1 MKLALLVLAALLTLS
16 AAALAAVPIPQN
28 QSELAGLET
37 FTGHKAK
44 PHRVH
49 APRIPRH
56 PFMAANGRNAVH
68 NDAYQSDTYRNS
80 GPLGDHLR
88 VFSQSI
94 DGRGGLGSCG
104 ITIAFDKRGR
114 LVTTCISATTVELR
128 LMDSELNTVA
138 SHMLPPRII
147 PPGVNPLQS
156 PGGAYFYV
164 DNKDRA
170 VVSIG
175 RQIFVVAIKGD
186 TLERVRTYD
195 LTSVIPADDQLNSA
209 LPDWSGRLWFV
220 TRRHGIV
227 GALDP
232 DSGRVLGTKRTGEA
246 IGNSFA
252 MDETGAVYVV
262 TDTAQYRFDA
272 GRGGKPKVTWRYRYK
287 NIHKQKPGQ
296 FDAGSGTTPTLMG
309 KHYLSIADNAARM
322 NVVVLRR
329 DKRVKRGQR
338 RLVCEQPVFRKGA
351 GATENSIIA
360 TDRAMIVENNY
371 GYSPPPDATAGGNT
385 TRPGVAR
392 VDIKRNGK
400 GCRTVW
406 TSSEISP
413 STVPKLSLANG
424 LIYIYTKP
432 KGLPDR
438 WYLTAVDFRTGKTVW
453 RRLIGTGTLFNVHYA
468 GITISPSGVLY
479 AGVLGGTVGVA
490 DR

>member
-1 MKLALLVLAALLTLS
+1 MKLALLALAALLTLS

-44 PHRVH
+44 PHRVD

-80 GPLGDHLR
+80 GPLGDDLR
-88 VFSQSI
+88 LFSQSI
-94 DGRGGLGSCG
+94 DGRGGIGSCG

-114 LVTTCISATTVELR
+114 LITTCISATTVELR
-128 LMDSELNTVA
+128 LMDPELNTVA
-138 SHMLPPRII
+138 SHLLPPRII

-170 VVSIG
+170 VVSLG

-195 LTSVIPADDQLNSA
+195 LTSAIPADDQLNSA

-227 GALDP
+227 GVLDP
-232 DSGRVLGTKRTGEA
+232 ASGRVLGTKRTGEA

-252 MDETGAVYVV
+252 MDETGAVYIV
-262 TDTAQYRFDA
+262 TDTAQYRFDT

-309 KHYLSIADNAARM
+309 RHYLSIADNAARM

-329 DKRVKRGQR
+329 DKRLKRGQR

-360 TDRAMIVENNY
+360 TDRSMIVENNY
-371 GYSPPPDATAGGNT
+371 GYAPPPNATAGGNT
-385 TRPGVAR
+385 TKPGVAR
-392 VDIKRNGK
+392 VDVKRNGK
-400 GCRTVW
+400 GCRTAW
-406 TSSEISP
+406 NSSEISP

-453 RRLIGTGTLFNVHYA
+453 RRLMGTGTLFNVHYA

-479 AGVLGGTVGVA
+479 AGVLGGTVGVE

>member
-1 MKLALLVLAALLTLS
+1 M
-16 AAALAAVPIPQN
+16 
-28 QSELAGLET
+28 
-37 FTGHKAK
+37 
-44 PHRVH
+44 
-49 APRIPRH
+49 
-56 PFMAANGRNAVH
+56 
-68 NDAYQSDTYRNS
+68 
-80 GPLGDHLR
+80 
-88 VFSQSI
+88 
-94 DGRGGLGSCG
+94 
-104 ITIAFDKRGR
+104 
-114 LVTTCISATTVELR
+114 
-128 LMDSELNTVA
+128 
-138 SHMLPPRII
+138 
-147 PPGVNPLQS
+147 
-156 PGGAYFYV
+156 
-164 DNKDRA
+164 
-170 VVSIG
+170 
-175 RQIFVVAIKGD
+175 
-186 TLERVRTYD
+186 
-195 LTSVIPADDQLNSA
+195 
-209 LPDWSGRLWFV
+209 
-220 TRRHGIV
+220 
-227 GALDP
+227 
-232 DSGRVLGTKRTGEA
+232 LGTKRTGEA